1 MIAAGIYPI
10 TVRRG
15 DTGTWTF
22 ELRNIDT
29 STGQSIDTGP
39 VDIST
44 WNIIAYAKYDQN
56 TVWFDFPIE
65 KIDGGTTGR
74 YQFYIDKDLSERLL
88 PVGDFSNPDQSSYEV
103 QVSFDNGG
111 RTEVATIL
119 GGSFTVVRDLIRTSD
134 STIPP
139 ITPPTNP

>member
-1 MIAAGIYPI
+1 MITAGIYPI
-10 TVRRG
+10 NVRRG

-22 ELRNIDT
+22 ELRNIDY
-29 STGQSIDTGP
+29 STGFPVDTGP
-39 VDIST
+39 IDISA
-44 WNIIAYAKYDQN
+44 WDIIAFAKYDQN

-74 YQFYIDKDLSERLL
+74 YQFYIDKSLSERLL
-88 PVGDFSNPDQSSYEV
+88 PVGDFSNPDNSSYEV

-119 GGSFTVVRDLIRTSD
+119 EGSFTVYRDLIRESD
-134 STIPP
+134 GSIPP
-139 ITPPTNP
+139 ITPPTP